1 MTTKDLEKEIAL
13 ATDLQNK
20 LDTIEGSKPK
30 KPRRKTKVSQDVVS
44 PRDAEVNADIGEL
57 DKMKRMVDNNQ
68 QPIPAILP
76 DPEPIAYPDAKM
88 HKNISFVKSAF
99 RFGAGFALIF
109 GNLLAAGILIIIAE
123 ILGVAE
129 EVV

>member
-1 MTTKDLEKEIAL
+1 MTTNDLEKEIAL
-13 ATDLQNK
+13 AEDLRDK
-20 LDTIEGSKPK
+20 LDTIEGK
-30 KPRRKTKVSQDVVS
+30 KPTRRKKKVTQEVAS
-44 PRDAEVNADIGEL
+44 PRDAEVNADVGEL
-57 DKMKRMVDNNQ
+57 DKMKQMISKNETREEAVAEV
-68 QPIPAILP
+68 QPV
-76 DPEPIAYPDAKM
+76 AYPDAKM